1 MSINSTNLSAYNI
14 SGLSQRDI
22 DALQKSGSVKIQD
35 LSGKAYSNLAPLTND
50 NVSFTSKPPAKSSV
64 AEELK
69 SQLKKTKSEQGLI
82 GKAWD
87 GIKNLFGMKAGSNNV
102 EKTIKQLE
110 NGEITEE
117 QAQAALQK
125 YQDGQKMCVDV
136 VGDIVSG
143 IVAVAAIAAAPLTG
157 GASLLLAAGVGA
169 ATKVAIKGID
179 ASVGGRSYS
188 AKDFT
193 YDIITGSINGLM
205 APITNALGGAAG
217 TGVAKACGLN
227 IGKAALK
234 EGAEESAK
242 AAGKSFLTRLL
253 AKQGAEYVAK
263 EGTKVGIKTIGAKV
277 AAYGIDMAID
287 GSLSGATDAVAR
299 NIAKVANGEE
309 VTLESFTQDV
319 KQGTIGGLI
328 AAPVIGG
335 GFRIAG
341 KAGKKIGS
349 ELFTTAGTK
358 TASTSGDI
366 AAGTAGVGVLGGLTV
381 GRQLS
386 GAASDA
392 ASDSAVKES
401 SEAIADAAS
410 SSAIKQADDTVT
422 QNIGDA
428 TGKQADNITNAAN
441 GGSTPKI
448 ETQIDP
454 SSKSAVEI
462 SAASADEIAE
472 AAVIKQGNPYIKVA
486 DKGSLRSQI
495 DFNDPMYKDT
505 AEFAR
510 HLETK
515 IMETMGVTTATD
527 INTIIS
533 KIAKETGADAS
544 EVAEVIS
551 RLTQFSSYKEIAT
564 LGKELGDLDI
574 GSLYKTGVSSNNAL
588 NYVGVNKYQFTDI
601 GYSNGLSGNKSAFIL
616 DDGGLSYLEK
626 LKAAPKWSPEESLYL
641 KFVQDVKAG
650 KIKLVSID
658 GWDVKIGDSY
668 FSYSF
673 FDGDINLEAFAA
685 SVIKKMKNSGAS
697 LDEVLNQDSIQRA
710 RAIIGDS
717 NLDITVIK
725 NSNAT
730 GHSATEIAERLAPN
744 MPTTAQIRATIDEIV
759 ETNYKGSGKEEWARE
774 TLSKYYDMMIS
785 AYSPESMTRELKI
798 KYSLIKDSVEKMGKN
813 IDKDV
818 VYACPTNGNSFDLVA
833 LQYAKAN
840 GIDPTK
846 IILFNGIGKPPV
858 DLTGKVLVVL
868 DDFVGTGDSM
878 MNQKFYYSSFLT
890 NIDCKDTRVII
901 SPISNLQQGASKVQS
916 DIASAGR
923 QGIDEFIP
931 GIDVVD
937 FKAKF
942 NPNNDP
948 NIENELSK
956 LLGGFGYKSGGGC
969 AAFQYMLPDNNSAAA
984 GLLLR
989 WFLNNPAS
997 SKCSGW
1003 YNMLDAVTK
1012 RAKTYSP

>member
-1 MSINSTNLSAYNI
+1 MKVIATNLSAYNI

-392 ASDSAVKES
+392 AVKES
-401 SEAIADAAS
+401 SEAIADTAT
-410 SSAIKQADDTVT
+410 SSAIKQADDNLYSTSLSCASSEEV
-422 QNIGDA
+422 A
-428 TGKQADNITNAAN
+428 AGKAITKGN
-441 GGSTPKI
+441 SYLKI
-448 ETQIDP
+448 K
-454 SSKSAVEI
+454 SKSE
-462 SAASADEIAE
+462 
-472 AAVIKQGNPYIKVA
+472 
-486 DKGSLRSQI
+486 LRNKI
-495 DFNDPMYKDT
+495 NLNDPIYNDT
-505 AEFAR
+505 AAFSA
-510 HLETK
+510 HLEKK
-515 IMETMGVTTATD
+515 IIATMGIMTESD
-527 INTIIS
+527 ISTIIS
-533 KIAKETGADAS
+533 KVAKETGTDAT

-551 RLTQFSSYKEIAT
+551 RLTQFSSYKEMPTFGSELEKLKI
-564 LGKELGDLDI
+564 GKIYQAD
-574 GSLYKTGVSSNNAL
+574 VSANNAL
-588 NYVGVNKYQFTDI
+588 NYVGVNKYQFTD
-601 GYSNGLSGNKSAFIL
+601 SGKVPLTGHLTAFFL
-616 DDGGLSYLEK
+616 DDAGLSYLEK
-626 LKAAPKWSPEESLYL
+626 LKNAPYWSIDST
-641 KFVQDVKAG
+641 KFSTFVQKVNSG
-650 KIKLVSID
+650 EIQLISID
-658 GWDVKIGDSY
+658 GWNVKIGESHL
-668 FSYSF
+668 SYSF
-673 FDGDINLEAFAA
+673 FDGDINLELFA
-685 SVIKKMKNSGAS
+685 SEIIKKMKNQGLS
-697 LDEVLNQDSIQRA
+697 LESVLNQDSIQRA
-710 RAIIGDS
+710 KNIIG
-717 NLDITVIK
+717 NNEIPINVLR
-725 NSNAT
+725 NPNASDASPK
-730 GHSATEIAERLAPN
+730 GIAKRLAPN
-744 MPTTAQIRATIDEIV
+744 MPSAAQIQATIETAIDKNYSAYGASAQEIALA
-759 ETNYKGSGKEEWARE
+759 KK
-774 TLSKYYDMMIS
+774 TLAQYYDMMIS
-785 AYSPESMTRELKI
+785 TYSPESLSRELKT
-798 KYSLIKDSVEKMGKN
+798 KFSLIKTTVEKMGKN
-813 IDKDV
+813 IDNDV
-818 VYACPTNGNSFDLVA
+818 VYACPTKGNSFDLITY
-833 LQYAKAN
+833 QYIKAN
-840 GIDPTK
+840 SINPSK
-846 IILFNGIGKPPV
+846 VILFQGQGTPPV
-858 DLTGKVLVVL
+858 NLDGKVLVIL
-868 DDFVGTGDSM
+868 DDIVGSGESM
-878 MNQKFYYSSFLT
+878 MSSKFDYQTFLT
-890 NIDCKDTRVII
+890 NQNCENTTVII
-901 SPISNLQQGASKVQS
+901 SPVVSLKQGANRINSE
-916 DIASAGR
+916 IASKGR
-923 QGIDEFIP
+923 QGIDKFIP
-931 GIDVVD
+931 GMDILD
-937 FKAKF
+937 FKGSF
-942 NPNNDP
+942 NLNNDP
-948 NIENELSK
+948 KISNLLQKI
-956 LLGGFGYKSGGGC
+956 LGGFGYKSGGGC
-969 AAFQYMLPDNNSAAA
+969 VAFPYMLPDNNSAAG

-989 WFLNNPAS
+989 WFLTNGSSGHEKCGEWYYLLDTIRNQAKKIEKNATTKNN
-997 SKCSGW
+997 
-1003 YNMLDAVTK
+1003 
-1012 RAKTYSP
+1012 